1 MGRLTAIA
9 ETLGAPQ
16 VRHRRRGG
24 IGGGADRR
32 NRAPLVAYVLRADLL
47 TIVTAPVIYSLIV
60 PFVMIDVWVSIYQA
74 ICFRA
79 WGAVRVRRSAFFA
92 IDRHRLPYLNALE
105 KAHCVYCSYVNG
117 VIAYAREVAART
129 EQDLVSN
136 PRCRERPRTPR
147 SLRRICPLRRRC
159 RLPRGAA
166 VTARE
171 AQAVDWSGEP
181 ISGVSR
187 RRLFA
192 HRRRAMARDYRRSR

>member
-79 WGAVRVRRSAFFA
+79 WGVVRVRRSAFFA

-129 EQDLVSN
+129 EQYWCPIRDAGN
-136 PRCRERPRTPR
+136 ARGRHDRYAEFAPYGDGAAYREALP
-147 SLRRICPLRRRC
+147 SLRA
-159 RLPRGAA
+159 RLKR
-166 VTARE
+166 
-171 AQAVDWSGEP
+171 
-181 ISGVSR
+181 
-187 RRLFA
+187 
-192 HRRRAMARDYRRSR
+192 